1 MYITPYNLVKRFQNH
16 LMKMIMKPFWGA
28 VAGAAVS
35 GLMQNRAA
43 KKAASAQREAGELAY
58 QRSLPGTTKGLF
70 GEASYSGKDATL
82 SLAPDLQAQYDRLMG
97 RAGTTAEQVGKYS
110 ADPFAAQQQL
120 YEQQR
125 GLFAP
130 QREKERLS
138 REARLLAQGRLGTTG
153 GAGEIEAAETA
164 YGMQDLARQVGSF
177 DQAQQMLTQLRAREA
192 ADIQQ
197 GLTLGQLPMEYA
209 KLSQGMS
216 SAISPAAQFAGQQAG
231 QAAVGLGG
239 TQAAFWSQLGQ
250 QQGTYNQQGYRTGS
264 TPSTL
269 GNMFSGIGGLFGGSG
284 STSTSA
290 LQQAGTNTSPTGGIG

>member
-1 MYITPYNLVKRFQNH
+1 VYKRQ
-16 LMKMIMKPFWGA
+16 
-28 VAGAAVS
+28 
-35 GLMQNRAA
+35 
-43 KKAASAQREAGELAY
+43 
-58 QRSLPGTTKGLF
+58 
-70 GEASYSGKDATL
+70 
-82 SLAPDLQAQYDRLMG
+82 
-97 RAGTTAEQVGKYS
+97 
-110 ADPFAAQQQL
+110 
-120 YEQQR
+120 
-125 GLFAP
+125 P

-284 STSTSA
+284 STSISA